1 MIKQRLSVPGFRVGP
16 PNDGPGFREG
26 ASDDVP
32 GFNVRESGPSS
43 AGFGASGRIFDLSG
57 NPYLSYADRRLQ
69 AESIWPTS
77 SPRVRA
83 CQSPLAGVGLCT
95 QGGTY
100 GNGGVIPHP
109 TQPGKFLCPDCA
121 LKLFDLDMSDP
132 KVRDLL
138 E

>member
-57 NPYLSYADRRLQ
+57 SPYLSYADRRHQ
-69 AESIWPTS
+69 AESIWSQYSRRRAHRSATRHLWQTLSGSCLRKATQTS

-83 CQSPLAGVGLCT
+83 CQSPLAGVGS
-95 QGGTY
+95 
-100 GNGGVIPHP
+100 
-109 TQPGKFLCPDCA
+109 A
-121 LKLFDLDMSDP
+121 P
-132 KVRDLL
+132 KGERT
-138 E
+138 EMEA